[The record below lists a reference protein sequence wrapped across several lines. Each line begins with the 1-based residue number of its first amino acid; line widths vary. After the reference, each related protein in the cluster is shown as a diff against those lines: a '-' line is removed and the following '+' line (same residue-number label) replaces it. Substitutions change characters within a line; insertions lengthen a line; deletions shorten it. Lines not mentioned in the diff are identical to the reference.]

1 MWFAVAAGLFAA
13 IPGKTEDRRVS
24 PVAPRPREGPLTE
37 AIAGVSLGRGNASA
51 CPTPA
56 VRDARRDRLNWVES
70 GCGAVA
76 VGWAC
81 LFPPHSSG
89 GALVAQP

>member
-1 MWFAVAAGLFAA
+1 MAKRMTVVSTALALVGVVPRVPTLPRSQAAFKL
-13 IPGKTEDRRVS
+13 RN
-24 PVAPRPREGPLTE
+24 EGQQ
-37 AIAGVSLGRGNASA
+37 
-51 CPTPA
+51 
-56 VRDARRDRLNWVES
+56 WVES

-81 LFPPHSSG
+81 LFPPLSSG